1 VSRYARLQLD
11 RCRSDAEAFALE
23 VLDEAGIDP
32 PAVNAI
38 VAGEE
43 ADLSWPGLIIDIDG
57 PGFHVLKDADA
68 RKTRTWT
75 QAGNVVRRI
84 GSDTLFATPDRL
96 VTLACPDMISLRLD

>member
-1 VSRYARLQLD
+1 
-11 RCRSDAEAFALE
+11 

-32 PAVNAI
+32 PAVNEI

-43 ADLSWPGLIIDIDG
+43 ADLSWPGLIIEIDG

-75 QAGNVVRRI
+75 RAGNAVRRI

-96 VTLACPDMISLRLD
+96 VTPAHPHAMPRRLD